1 MIHPAARRGG
11 IDMGLARKL
20 YEQID
25 AAADDRARFRLLVD
39 AIGQLEEG
47 WPHPGEIARAADV
60 REAELRLQIELG
72 GVRKEIE
79 GVRKEIKEVELRL
92 QGEIEGVRK
101 EIKELELRLQ
111 REIDEVRKEIV
122 QSKNDL
128 LKWLVPLM
136 FAQVV
141 AIAALVKLL

>member
-1 MIHPAARRGG
+1 
-11 IDMGLARKL
+11 MGLARKL

-79 GVRKEIKEVELRL
+79 GVRKEIKEV
-92 QGEIEGVRK
+92 Q
-101 EIKELELRLQ
+101 LRLQ

>member
-1 MIHPAARRGG
+1 
-11 IDMGLARKL
+11 MGLARKL

>member
-1 MIHPAARRGG
+1 
-11 IDMGLARKL
+11 
-20 YEQID
+20 
-25 AAADDRARFRLLVD
+25 LVD

-47 WPHPGEIARAADV
+47 WPRPGEIARAADV

-79 GVRKEIKEVELRL
+79 VVRKEIEVVRKEIKEVELRL
-92 QGEIEGVRK
+92 QR
-101 EIKELELRLQ
+101 
-111 REIDEVRKEIV
+111 EIV
-122 QSKNDL
+122 QTKNDL

-141 AIAALVKLL
+141 AIAALLKLL

>member
-1 MIHPAARRGG
+1 M
-11 IDMGLARKL
+11 
-20 YEQID
+20 
-25 AAADDRARFRLLVD
+25 
-39 AIGQLEEG
+39 
-47 WPHPGEIARAADV
+47 
-60 REAELRLQIELG
+60 
-72 GVRKEIE
+72 
-79 GVRKEIKEVELRL
+79 RKEIKEVELRL